1 MMSPDKNV
9 MAQKCRKYQKLK
21 DGLYHI
27 DGNTFPVLTGTREQV
42 FNGHAYRT
50 SGLLIK
56 SDLVVGGRRNDKIV
70 SANKCIASKIYNR
83 LHKPQNPVVSSEDE
97 TTKK

>member
-1 MMSPDKNV
+1 
-9 MAQKCRKYQKLK
+9 
-21 DGLYHI
+21 LYHI
-27 DGNTFPVLTGTREQV
+27 DGNTYPVLTGTREQV

-70 SANKCIASKIYNR
+70 SANKCIASKIHNR
-83 LHKPQNPVVSSEDE
+83 LHKLQNPVVS
-97 TTKK
+97 T